1 MTKASSTLYRFHLF
15 ALLCACL
22 FITLPLKAEEDDLND
37 KNQELESLKIHIKE
51 AEQELNSANKEKL
64 SLSEE
69 LKQHEVRIS
78 ELAAKISELTLSL
91 KEKKITLESL
101 KKEEQKELSQLENER
116 DILAQ
121 QIRSAYMV
129 GRADYIKLLLNQQ
142 DPAKVSRVLAY
153 YDYHNR
159 TRIETIQTAVA
170 KLEKLYELEQSIE
183 TETAEIVA
191 LQQEHEQ
198 KINEYSN
205 NREQRQ
211 AVLLKLDQFIQ
222 KKDVELENLHA
233 AAKELGELLTTLNK
247 EQKSTIE
254 FFEDIPPFQNMRGKM
269 SWPIDGK
276 IVEHFGTPKKGED
289 LQWNGV
295 VIRAN
300 TGDDVKAINN
310 GKVVFADWFKNLG
323 MLIIVDHGN
332 DFMSLYAHNE
342 SLLKKQDDWV
352 LAGETIATVGD
363 SGGQSQA
370 GLYFEIRKAGKPVNP
385 SLWCKK

>member
-1 MTKASSTLYRFHLF
+1 MTKAFSISHPFSIIFFFSVCNFLV
-15 ALLCACL
+15 A
-22 FITLPLKAEEDDLND
+22 PLSADEPELND
-37 KNQELESLKIHIKE
+37 KSKELESLKIHIKE
-51 AEQELNSANKEKL
+51 AEQELDTANKEKL

-78 ELAAKISELTLSL
+78 ELATKISELTQSL
-91 KEKKITLESL
+91 AEKKLTLEEL
-101 KKEEQKELSQLENER
+101 RKEEQKELAQLENER
-116 DILAQ
+116 EILAQ

-159 TRIETIQTAVA
+159 TRIETIKTAV
-170 KLEKLYELEQSIE
+170 EKLNKLFDLEQSIE
-183 TETAEIVA
+183 QETTEILI

-211 AVLLKLDQFIQ
+211 AVLLKLDQFIRQ
-222 KKDVELENLHA
+222 KDVELENLNA
-233 AAKELGELLTTLNK
+233 AAKELGELLSKLNK

-254 FFEDIPPFQNMRGKM
+254 FFEDIPPFQNMQGKM

-276 IVEHFGTPKKGED
+276 IVERFGTPKKGED

-300 TGDDVKAINN
+300 TGTDVKAINN

-332 DFMSLYAHNE
+332 EYMSLYAHNE
-342 SLLKKQDDWV
+342 SLFKKQDDWV

-370 GLYFEIRKAGKPVNP
+370 GLYFEIRKAGKPINP